1 MLRFEREVAIA
12 DLAERTIEGVIVP
25 YGEVGRIA
33 GRDYRFRAGSIRL
46 GARTPLLV
54 DHDRGQPIGVLAEI
68 SDGPTGAVGRF
79 RIDATPA
86 GDAALVQAASGSRGA
101 LSVGAEVV
109 RSSMARDGV
118 VDVEA
123 GHVAEVSL
131 LALGAFESAAV
142 TRVAAE
148 QDDDE
153 CEAES
158 EADSPRGDAARRAEE
173 RRAEQP
179 VEEPAEEPVEEPAEV
194 GDDQEELALPDTE
207 PAAPADPEEGTMTA
221 AADAPAM
228 ILAERDHAA
237 RELGAGELVRYLI
250 EAQHG
255 SPDARRFLEAA
266 LTETISTDV
275 TGLLPPTYE
284 RTVIG
289 TKQVLR
295 PLYNAFRSRPLPG
308 VGLNV
313 NKPRWVTA
321 PNGAWAA
328 NVDADAT
335 STKAVLDAQVA
346 TVQRWDWAG
355 AISWVVVQ
363 RSSPSIVDEI
373 YSEAVQDFYLDVEAK
388 IYAELSPAVPGAAT
402 KLGAAIAEFFVATG
416 NQRAPELIIM
426 APDVWGEFADTGAL
440 SVSLAQ
446 AGVDGSTLATSFAGI
461 PAFTSG
467 TLPAGETILA
477 TRRAVDARIT
487 EPVRLTAN
495 AIGALNVELAVV
507 GEGLFDTDYPAE
519 LMKFGGIVPQIAG
532 LGGGSSSRSSKG

>member
-25 YGEVGRIA
+25 YGEVGSIQ

-79 RIDATPA
+79 RIDQTPA

-148 QDDDE
+148 QDEPEPEPADPE
-153 CEAES
+153 PEA
-158 EADSPRGDAARRAEE
+158 
-173 RRAEQP
+173 
-179 VEEPAEEPVEEPAEV
+179 EPAETHPE
-194 GDDQEELALPDTE
+194 QEELELPDTE
-207 PAAPADPEEGTMTA
+207 PTPSAEPPEEGTAMTEAQA
-221 AADAPAM
+221 APTM
-228 ILAERDHAA
+228 ILAERSPAP

-255 SPDARRFLEAA
+255 SPEARRYLEAA

-289 TKQVLR
+289 GRQVLR
-295 PLYNAFRSRPLPG
+295 PLYEAFRSRALPG

-313 NKPRWVTA
+313 NKPKWVTR
-321 PNGAWAA
+321 PDGAWAA
-328 NVDADAT
+328 DVDADAT
-335 STKAVLDAQVA
+335 STKAALDAQTA

-363 RSSPSIVDEI
+363 RSDPSIVDEI
-373 YSEAVQDFYLDVEAK
+373 YGEAVEDFYLDVEAK
-388 IYAELSPAVPGAAT
+388 IYAELSAAAPGVAVT
-402 KLGAAIAEFFVATG
+402 LGAAIAEFFVATG
-416 NQRAPELIIM
+416 NSRAPELIIM
-426 APDVWGEFADTGAL
+426 APDVWGKYADAGAL
-440 SVSLAQ
+440 TVALAQ
-446 AGVDGSTLATSFAGI
+446 GGVEGAALATSFAGI
-461 PAFTSG
+461 PAYTSG
-467 TLPAGETILA
+467 TLPPGEVILA

-519 LMKFGGIVPQIAG
+519 LLKCAALPGAAG
-532 LGGGSSSRSSKG
+532 LSGGSSRSSKS